1 MFVLSISAKLHVNV
15 LLVINFDE
23 SNTSSMRDV
32 LNHSQF
38 TTFESCELPFFKTN
52 NQTLFELLYK

>member
-15 LLVINFDE
+15 LLIINFDE

-38 TTFESCELPFFKTN
+38 TTFESCKLPYFQ
-52 NQTLFELLYK
+52 NQQSNFVRIII